1 METVVKNQVLRQ
13 PARKALDTMV
23 IAVDGAAGSG
33 KSSASRGV
41 AEALDLRYLDSGAMY
56 RALTWQL
63 LLDGVDVSDAAAV
76 AAHAD
81 RAIIEPSTDPRNP
94 TVKLGDVDVSRQ
106 IRSDGVTAAVS
117 AVSAVP
123 RVRELLVA
131 QQRAVIGPGGIVV
144 EGRDIGTV
152 VAPDAALKVYLSADP
167 AARAQRRSAEMAL
180 DSSPDV
186 RVVQAD
192 LLRRDSYDSSR
203 PISPLSAAS
212 DAVLID
218 STYLSLASVV
228 DMVVRLALERVGVPA
243 NE

>member
-1 METVVKNQVLRQ
+1 MKSRVLSQPVRDALETL
-13 PARKALDTMV
+13 V
-23 IAVDGAAGSG
+23 IAVDGTAGSG

-41 AEALDLRYLDSGAMY
+41 AEALGLRYLDSGAMY

-63 LLDGVDVSDAAAV
+63 LLDGVDVTDADAV
-76 AAHAD
+76 AANAD
-81 RAIIEPSTDPRNP
+81 SPEIEPGTDPRKP
-94 TVKLGDVDVSRQ
+94 TIRLGGVDVSRQ

-152 VAPDAALKVYLSADP
+152 VAPDAAVKVYLSADP
-167 AARAQRRSAEMAL
+167 AERAQRRSAEAL
-180 DSSPDV
+180 DASPDV
-186 RVVQAD
+186 RAVQAD
-192 LLRRDSYDSSR
+192 LLRRDAYDSSR

-218 STYLSLASVV
+218 STYLSLTSVI
-228 DMVVRLALERVGVPA
+228 DRVVELVLDRVGGRQ
-243 NE
+243 

>member
-1 METVVKNQVLRQ
+1 MVVKGRVLSQ
-13 PARKALDTMV
+13 PVLDALGTLV
-23 IAVDGAAGSG
+23 VAVDGTAGAG
-33 KSSASRGV
+33 KSSVSRAV
-41 AEALDLRYLDSGAMY
+41 AEALGLRYLDSGAMY

-63 LLDGVDVSDAAAV
+63 LLDGVDVTDASAV
-76 AAHAD
+76 AANAD
-81 RAIIEPSTDPRNP
+81 RATIEPGTDPRKP
-94 TVKLGDVDVSRQ
+94 MIKLGDVDVSRQ

-152 VAPDAALKVYLSADP
+152 VAPDAAVKVYLSADP
-167 AARAQRRSAEMAL
+167 AARAERRSAEMAAG
-180 DSSPDV
+180 SSGDV
-186 RVVQAD
+186 QMVQAD
-192 LLRRDSYDSSR
+192 LLRRDSYDSTR

-218 STYLSLASVV
+218 STYVSLSSVV
-228 DMVVRLALERVGVPA
+228 DTVVNLVLERVGAQA